1 MAETATNAA
10 RLLIIDDDVELCD
23 LLSKYLRKDGFE
35 SECVH
40 LGRAGIE
47 RVASHPYALVILD
60 VMLPDLNGFD
70 VLKAIRQ
77 QRPTPVLMLTARG
90 DEIDRIVGLELGAD
104 DYLPKP
110 FNPRELLA
118 RIHAILRRIGPG
130 GTEPSDRKP
139 AISIDDITLDP
150 GARTVHRGGQTVALT
165 STEFDL
171 LEALMRRAGQ
181 EAPREELSRA
191 VFGRPLLPDDRS
203 IDMHVSSIRRKL
215 GPGPRGY
222 ERIKTLRGTGY
233 IYAFPPHSQGDRSSS
248 AP

>member
-1 MAETATNAA
+1 
-10 RLLIIDDDVELCD
+10 
-23 LLSKYLRKDGFE
+23 
-35 SECVH
+35 
-40 LGRAGIE
+40 
-47 RVASHPYALVILD
+47 
-60 VMLPDLNGFD
+60 
-70 VLKAIRQ
+70 
-77 QRPTPVLMLTARG
+77 
-90 DEIDRIVGLELGAD
+90 
-104 DYLPKP
+104 LPKP

-118 RIHAILRRIGPG
+118 RIHAILRRIGPV

-150 GARTVHRGGQTVALT
+150 GARTVHRGGQTVELT

-181 EAPREELSRA
+181 EAPRDELSRA

-233 IYAFPPHSQGDRSSS
+233 IYAFPPHVQGDRSSS